1 MEFLCCG
8 TFVFSVLLGLATSHL
23 FWFFAEKNAS
33 VFHTKRI
40 TAWKAVC
47 LSHVPPV
54 LLISLQGGCLSEVGS
69 IQKLHVV
76 RRGGT
81 FQKSISSY
89 EYDVTVFP
97 VTRMHFGFSL
107 LLCLAMGKA
116 AFSSKKETCGFLL
129 CRNGQL
135 SYSWSWLCPS
145 TEPRG
150 SFLHKGKSKTKKLCL
165 ACPSPHV
172 TIQKSSFPLSQENAY
187 CWNINIKSVICV
199 NNCEDL
205 QLFGIHSIWS
215 LNSDCLNKKDS
226 IGIVFSILLFL
237 FHFLKQLNLHTS

>member
-8 TFVFSVLLGLATSHL
+8 TFVFSVLLGPATSHL

-135 SYSWSWLCPS
+135 SYSWSWLCP
-145 TEPRG
+145 TQNHVAAFYIKAKVKPRNYVLPVLPLMLP
-150 SFLHKGKSKTKKLCL
+150 SKNLVFLCHKKMHT
-165 ACPSPHV
+165 A
-172 TIQKSSFPLSQENAY
+172 E
-187 CWNINIKSVICV
+187 
-199 NNCEDL
+199 
-205 QLFGIHSIWS
+205 
-215 LNSDCLNKKDS
+215 
-226 IGIVFSILLFL
+226 ILI
-237 FHFLKQLNLHTS
+237 